1 MLFKKFSPGV
11 VEQTFNDA
19 GECIGQKFVIHDH
32 GGVEWETEDGDPINS
47 EQTPLAG
54 REYFPF
60 NMIQPN
66 DEMLALL
73 EKLLSATERQKPTMT
88 DDELRTWCNISAKV
102 ADLRDGEDV

>member
-60 NMIQPN
+60 DMRQP
-66 DEMLALL
+66 
-73 EKLLSATERQKPTMT
+73 S
-88 DDELRTWCNISAKV
+88 DDYYKE
-102 ADLRDGEDV
+102 E